1 MFYDNWVP
9 NKPFLAWEKLLLLG
23 SVKYQRFYGAL
34 VFERQTV
41 ISQDTSSTRWYSC
54 LGDMTFF
61 WFSHLHGQGPGN
73 WKPTL
78 RPTPNCWCIFP
89 FLGDLRKAVFSVLP
103 VHALWYSILLVFVQS
118 GQGLQKRE
126 IAQGLRDSGLTR
138 WQVPCF
144 SCCLP
149 HSSSELQESPAGNPE
164 VF

>member
-1 MFYDNWVP
+1 MFYGNWVP

-23 SVKYQRFYGAL
+23 PVKYQRFYGAL

-41 ISQDTSSTRWYSC
+41 ISQDTFSTRWYSC

-61 WFSHLHGQGPGN
+61 WFSHCTARDQVTENQHWDQHQTVDASFL
-73 WKPTL
+73 
-78 RPTPNCWCIFP
+78 
-89 FLGDLRKAVFSVLP
+89 FLGTWKKAVFSVLP
-103 VHALWYSILLVFVQS
+103 VHALWYSTLLVFVQS